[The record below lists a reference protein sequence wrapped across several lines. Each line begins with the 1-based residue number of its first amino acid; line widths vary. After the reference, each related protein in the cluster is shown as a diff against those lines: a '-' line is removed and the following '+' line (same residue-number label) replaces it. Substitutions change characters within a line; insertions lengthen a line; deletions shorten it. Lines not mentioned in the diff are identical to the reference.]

1 MLILILC
8 SYIVYYVFTYG
19 KDCIMKNKSISTL
32 TLISLMTAVICILG
46 PLSLPIP
53 ISPVPISLTNLAIY
67 FAVVIL
73 GWKNGTISYL
83 VYLFIGFAGMPVFS
97 NFTAGPA
104 KLLGPTG
111 GYLIGFIFM
120 ALIAGFFVK
129 KFPDR
134 IYMYIVGMALGT
146 VITYLLGTGWL
157 AWQANL
163 DLKAALFAGV
173 IPYIPGDVIKI
184 IVAAV
189 FGTTIRKRI
198 KKAGILTD

>member
-1 MLILILC
+1 MLILFLYCLLC
-8 SYIVYYVFTYG
+8 FYLRKGLHHEKQEHLHPYLDQSYDCGYLHSGSPFTPHPHFTSS
-19 KDCIMKNKSISTL
+19 N
-32 TLISLMTAVICILG
+32 
-46 PLSLPIP
+46 
-53 ISPVPISLTNLAIY
+53 
-67 FAVVIL
+67 F
-73 GWKNGTISYL
+73 SYQSCHL

-97 NFTAGPA
+97 SFTAGPA

-146 VITYLLGTGWL
+146 VITYLLGTVWL

-163 DLKAALFAGV
+163 NLKSALFAGV

-198 KKAGILTD
+198 KKAGYLD

>member
-1 MLILILC
+1 M
-8 SYIVYYVFTYG
+8 
-19 KDCIMKNKSISTL
+19 MKTKSISTL

-120 ALIAGFFVK
+120 ALIAGFFVE

-134 IYMYIVGMALGT
+134 IYMYMVGMALGT
-146 VITYLLGTGWL
+146 YVTYILGTGWL

-173 IPYIPGDVIKI
+173 IPYIPGDIIKMI
-184 IVAAV
+184 IAAI

-198 KKAGILTD
+198 KKAGYLA